1 MRRKVLFVVLVV
13 ALAGCGEQKY
23 SVWKVGGRPADRVAV
38 EKGLDRAACEL
49 VLARLEKKQKDADDL
64 MHSLRLQAARAGIKS
79 DMPGPRDRSLL
90 LRARLTTFPE
100 ACGGHP
106 DNVVNLN

>member
-1 MRRKVLFVVLVV
+1 MRRMVLFVVLVV

-49 VLARLEKKQKDADDL
+49 VLARLEKRQKDADDL

-79 DMPGPRDRSLL
+79 DMPGPEIVRYSC
-90 LRARLTTFPE
+90 E
-100 ACGGHP
+100 P
-106 DNVVNLN
+106 D